1 MLKGKEWLEKVLVKN
16 RGNFRTFR
24 TKRLSRTPLFA
35 PGLYHPPF
43 GVHRCMSEFYAPLP
57 TQYKARAKTVFEIVT
72 HGSVSELKEVLSMD
86 GGAAN
91 IRNEDLQTPLMVA
104 AGNGNCEMISALI
117 EHGAKVNLQD
127 SLGDTALML
136 AAREKCKDAVKL
148 LLNVGAQP
156 DIMNY
161 EKMTAA
167 DVTLD
172 DDIDTNIRKTQEPD
186 SEPSFK

>member
-1 MLKGKEWLEKVLVKN
+1 
-16 RGNFRTFR
+16 
-24 TKRLSRTPLFA
+24 
-35 PGLYHPPF
+35 
-43 GVHRCMSEFYAPLP
+43 
-57 TQYKARAKTVFEIVT
+57 
-72 HGSVSELKEVLSMD
+72 
-86 GGAAN
+86 
-91 IRNEDLQTPLMVA
+91 
-104 AGNGNCEMISALI
+104 
-117 EHGAKVNLQD
+117 
-127 SLGDTALML
+127 ML